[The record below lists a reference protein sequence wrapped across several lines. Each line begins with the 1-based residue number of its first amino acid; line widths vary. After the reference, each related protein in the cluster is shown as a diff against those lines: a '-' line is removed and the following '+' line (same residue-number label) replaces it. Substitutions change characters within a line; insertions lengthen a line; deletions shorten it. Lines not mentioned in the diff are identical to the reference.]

1 MLRRCQ
7 VGLLHKKPL
16 EWAGAMPTPFWRP
29 SFEFRLECDGSL
41 WLKSFIAR
49 TSACGLPKASSGHP
63 SINRAAAITAKGLDW
78 SEAQTREFVA
88 SRKTANPHLSAAVR
102 IAKGGDMRLGGSC
115 DGTGRE
121 PISS

>member
-1 MLRRCQ
+1 MRRQ
-7 VGLLHKKPL
+7 PL
-16 EWAGAMPTPFWRP
+16 AE
-29 SFEFRLECDGSL
+29 
-41 WLKSFIAR
+41 SFIAR

-88 SRKTANPHLSAAVR
+88 SRKTANPHLSAAVG

-121 PISS
+121 PISSCLSGNLATISAAAGGPLAALVAQDTAGQTAP